1 MDTVSLY
8 VQQIR
13 LNNIICYVWEFIYY
27 TIGSMARQIII
38 WSRDFKWTPRDQI
51 LDFWKCS
58 GWEKCHFS
66 VDTKTWLFISYLLTA
81 PRGGYGTSKFSLG
94 RSPVLSLFTEWQMVN
109 CRKYYG
115 IQSAFAIRANPSSY
129 QEKILWK

>member
-13 LNNIICYVWEFIYY
+13 LNNIICYVWEFVYY
-27 TIGSMARQIII
+27 TIESMARQIIK
-38 WSRDFKWTPRDQI
+38 WSWDFKWKPCDQI

-58 GWEKCHFS
+58 GWEKFHFS
-66 VDTKTWLFISYLLTA
+66 VDMKKWLFMSYLLTA
-81 PRGGYGTSKFSLG
+81 PRGSYGTSKFSLR
-94 RSPVLSLFTEWQMVN
+94 RSPVASLFTEWQMVS

-115 IQSAFAIRANPSSY
+115 IQYAFAIPAHIPSY